1 MFSIAVA
8 KPVALQKVSFE
19 VVTGFVPGR
28 TILEVNIPEGLEV
41 SIDNAKGTITISGK
55 ASSGDYESLLRG
67 VTLRSSNGHEV
78 GRLTLRVGITDET
91 GSSQSGVVELRRGDV
106 ATAK

>member
-28 TILEVNIPEGLEV
+28 TILEVNVPDGLQV
-41 SIDNAKGTITISGK
+41 SVDNAKGTITITGK
-55 ASSGDYESLLRG
+55 ASSGDYENLLRG
-67 VTLRSSNGHEV
+67 VKLRSADGYKV
-78 GRLTLRVGITDET
+78 GPLKLKVGVTDET
-91 GSSQSGVVELRRGDV
+91 GSSQSGTVELRRGDV